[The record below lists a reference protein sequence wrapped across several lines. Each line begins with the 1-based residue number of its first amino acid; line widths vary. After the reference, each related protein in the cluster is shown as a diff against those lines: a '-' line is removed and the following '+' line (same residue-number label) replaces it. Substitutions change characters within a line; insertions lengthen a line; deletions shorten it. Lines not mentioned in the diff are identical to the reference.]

1 MSRFFVTPD
10 AIGKDYIEITEKGDI
25 KHLSKVLRLKPG
37 DEIEVSDS
45 SQYEYTAEIVDIA
58 PDFVLC
64 KITDKQR
71 CLGEPELEVTLFQGV
86 PKQGKMETI
95 IQKTVE
101 LGISA
106 IVPVF
111 TARTVVL
118 DKGRME
124 NRLER
129 WQKISAEAV
138 KQCGRGKIPAVEYPL
153 SFEEMTEALKNDGY
167 DLVLFLY
174 EDEEKTTIKDV
185 LRGKE
190 GMKKVALLIGPEGG
204 FAEEEAEI
212 LREIASCAS
221 LGKTTLRTETA
232 GMAALAMTMYELE
245 L

>member
-1 MSRFFVTPD
+1 MSRFFVTPE
-10 AIGKDYIEITEKGDI
+10 AIGKDYIEITDKGDI
-25 KHLSKVLRLKPG
+25 KHLSKVLRLKVG

-45 SQYEYTAEIVDIA
+45 SQYEYTAEIVEISPA
-58 PDFVLC
+58 QVLC

-111 TARTVVL
+111 TARTVVQ
-118 DKGRME
+118 DKGRMD

-129 WQKISAEAV
+129 WQKVSAEAV

-153 SFEEMTEALKNDGY
+153 TFKEMVESLKSGF

-174 EDEEKTTIKDV
+174 EDEEKTTLKDV
-185 LRGKE
+185 LRGKT
-190 GMKKVALLIGPEGG
+190 GVKTVALIIGPEGG
-204 FAEEEAEI
+204 FAEEEAVV
-212 LREIASCAS
+212 LREIACCAS